1 MLNYGFFDY
10 KHNIS
15 GFESDLFKTEHIVF
29 IIAVYII
36 TFALSCFLRNTGRER
51 ITTALKVL
59 SIAMVIHE
67 VTKIAWESYYDIT
80 TGQGFNW
87 GGLLPIYTCSL
98 FIYTL
103 LGAAWGRG
111 KTKEYCLAFIT
122 TVGLLYGAVGVIYC
136 NGLNFYPFWTFGAFY
151 SLFFHMT
158 MFFTGVFLLIAGYK
172 ELEWKD
178 ALRAFVPILL
188 LALAAIPVNYYLNVK
203 CGSNADYMLIY
214 SGSGVPIY
222 EDIAAKLGEKGL
234 RAIYTALMM
243 ITHIPLAALIIAAY
257 KGIAALVKKQG

>member
-15 GFESDLFKTEHIVF
+15 GFDSDLFKTEHIVF
-29 IIAVYII
+29 IVAVYIL
-36 TFALSCFLRNTGRER
+36 TFVVSYLLRGAKRER
-51 ITTALKVL
+51 TATALKVL
-59 SIAMVIHE
+59 SVAMVIHE
-67 VTKIAWESYYDIT
+67 VSKITWESYYDIT

-87 GGLLPIYTCSL
+87 SGLLPIYTCSL

-111 KTKEYCLAFIT
+111 KVREYCLSFIT
-122 TVGLLYGAVGVIYC
+122 TVGLLYGAIGVIYC

-151 SLFFHMT
+151 SLIFHST
-158 MFFTGVFLLIAGYK
+158 MFFTGVALLVTGYK
-172 ELEWKD
+172 TLEWRD

-188 LALAAIPVNYYLNVK
+188 LSLVAVPVNYYLNVK
-203 CGSNADYMLIY
+203 LGSNADYMLIY
-214 SGSGVPIY
+214 SGSGVPVY
-222 EDIAAKLGEKGL
+222 EDIAARLGEKGL
-234 RAIYTALMM
+234 RSIYTALMM